1 MMIPFSGGKIIA
13 TAFEVV
19 IRLDG
24 VHMVSLQAQN
34 DAVTLIGRGA
44 NVISANGSETKWSV
58 KLDSEQQLIELSKQI
73 GCEIQ

>member
-24 VHMVSLQAQN
+24 VHMVSLQAPN

-58 KLDSEQQLIELSKQI
+58 KLDSEQQLIELSQQI